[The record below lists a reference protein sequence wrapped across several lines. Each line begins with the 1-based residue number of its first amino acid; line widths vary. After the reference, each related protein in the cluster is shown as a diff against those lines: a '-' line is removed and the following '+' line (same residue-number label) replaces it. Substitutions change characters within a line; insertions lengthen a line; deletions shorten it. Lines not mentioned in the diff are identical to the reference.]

1 MGKMIM
7 VGKQGAGKTTLI
19 QKLLNQSMVYK
30 KTQSTEFYPN
40 IIDTPG
46 EYLENPR
53 FYNAIITLSFD
64 ANLVALVHDSTTP
77 DNYFPP
83 GFGSMFNKK
92 VIGIVT
98 KVEESSADPKRSE
111 TYLRNAGA
119 VEIYKVSAY
128 ANEGIE
134 AITELMRF

>member
-1 MGKMIM
+1 MKKMIL

-19 QKLLNQSMVYK
+19 QKLMQMDLKYK
-30 KTQSTEFYPN
+30 KTQSIEYYPD

-64 ANLVALVHDSTTP
+64 ASFVALVHDSTSS

-83 GFGSMFNKK
+83 GFGKMFNKK

-98 KVEESSADPKRSE
+98 KVESENSDPKRSE
-111 TYLRNAGA
+111 NWLKIAGA
-119 VEIYKVSAY
+119 EEIYKVSAY

-134 AITELMRF
+134 QITTLL